1 MNEANWDECISEN
14 SALSVSRDIKKSESL
29 SKISA
34 GRIKFLEKQEIN
46 PESASYIFEGFYTS
60 AIEILHALII
70 NYGYKVSNHICLG
83 YYLRDKLKRN
93 DLFNIF
99 DDLRYKRNSIVYYGK
114 EMEFEIAKKSIVDSK
129 NLIKELNI
137 ILKGKLNQ

>member
-1 MNEANWDECISEN
+1 
-14 SALSVSRDIKKSESL
+14 
-29 SKISA
+29 
-34 GRIKFLEKQEIN
+34 LEKQEIN